1 MIFFCSVCV
10 ILFFIKG
17 KVKPH
22 DPKGVFV
29 LAAFF
34 YASFGMSG
42 TLDIILGDKVIQ
54 EELIYVII
62 ITFIPLIFLGNKK
75 NRFKNPKIKSNSQ
88 LRYLKWIK
96 YSTIIIGTLGFFY
109 QIQKL
114 GGLDV
119 FILNPN
125 RVIRNQAVTES
136 GFNFPYILFLQLG
149 YTASLLHNFYKKKS
163 IIRIFI
169 NSLILISP
177 LLLFNIL
184 EGERSNI
191 FKILLISFFF
201 YTIYFSKEIKYSLKK
216 ITLFISLFLIFSVV
230 GNIRSYLNLAVATG
244 DFSWFQKSVQNRNIV
259 DILVPNEPKAVAFTW
274 RYSKQLMDRGDLDF
288 KFGYTYFQSLPYFCP
303 GIVYRYLSIEKNATI
318 SDKLGEWYAEEYGIF
333 KRVGFG
339 YLGLAEFYL
348 NFGPVFCI
356 FFFPV
361 FFRLIDFAVLKVKS
375 FNSRNELVFL
385 TSLPLVTFFTHR
397 TSFASVGSGIIWYLL
412 IIFLLTFL
420 YSLIIKIIKQ

>member
-1 MIFFCSVCV
+1 MILFCGFCV
-10 ILFFIKG
+10 AIFFIKG

-22 DPKGVFV
+22 DPKGIFV

-42 TLDIILGDKVIQ
+42 TLEIILGDKVIQ
-54 EELIYVII
+54 DELIYVVI

-75 NRFKNPKIKSNSQ
+75 NKFIKPKIKSSSQ
-88 LRYLKWIK
+88 LRYLNWIK

-125 RVIRNQAVTES
+125 RVVRNQAITES

-149 YTASLLHNFYKKKS
+149 YTASLLYNFYKKKS
-163 IIRIFI
+163 ITRIFI

-177 LLLFNIL
+177 LLIFNIL

-201 YTIYFSKEIKYSLKK
+201 YTFYFSTKIKYSLKK
-216 ITLFISLFLIFSVV
+216 ITLFISLFLVFSVV

-244 DFSWFQKSVQNRNIV
+244 DFSYFQKSIQNRNIV
-259 DILVPNEPKAVAFTW
+259 DIIIPNEPKAVAFTW
-274 RYSKQLMDRGDLDF
+274 RYSKQLIDRGDLDF
-288 KFGYTYFQSLPYFCP
+288 KYGYTYFQSLPYFFP
-303 GIVYRYLSIEKNATI
+303 GIIYRFLSIKKDATI
-318 SDKLGEWYAEEYGIF
+318 SDKLGDWYAEEYGIF

-348 NFGPVFCI
+348 NFGPVLCL
-356 FFFPV
+356 FFFPI
-361 FFRLIDFAVLKVKS
+361 FFKFIDFIVLKVKS

-385 TSLPLVTFFTHR
+385 TSLPLVCFFTHR

-412 IIFLLTFL
+412 IIFFLTFI